1 LIRDFLG
8 PDIEVI
14 LKGLKK
20 ACGLVE
26 KKKSNE
32 IESNIIRLS
41 VKVIILY
48 RDKIVTD
55 AGKNIYLIYC
65 MDIVYV
71 VYLGFF
77 FIAWCNGIQIIIDLD
92 LFSKS

>member
-1 LIRDFLG
+1 MIRDFLG

-26 KKKSNE
+26 KKKSSE

-55 AGKNIYLIYC
+55 AGKCCERVLNIN
-65 MDIVYV
+65 M
-71 VYLGFF
+71 
-77 FIAWCNGIQIIIDLD
+77 AIIIIIIRITWNTDNNR
-92 LFSKS
+92 FQ